1 MKAALS
7 IVFVLLLCS
16 TSTLR
21 AETVVVDMDRVFAEF
36 HRTRQ
41 AEAQVQEMVQAY
53 RQEQERARADFQQ
66 MQESFN
72 RLREESSSMELEE
85 TRRRE
90 LAQQAADKLNEMR
103 SLEERFRQEDQNRQR
118 QIEEQGRRLRQ
129 RIVDEML
136 EKVRELSAERNW
148 TLVLDS
154 SAVSANGLPVVLRAA
169 TPLDVTGEV
178 IQALNRSPAP

>member
-1 MKAALS
+1 
-7 IVFVLLLCS
+7 
-16 TSTLR
+16 
-21 AETVVVDMDRVFAEF
+21 
-36 HRTRQ
+36 
-41 AEAQVQEMVQAY
+41 
-53 RQEQERARADFQQ
+53 
-66 MQESFN
+66 
-72 RLREESSSMELEE
+72 MELEE